1 MSITKVQDFSGDSFD
16 FEEPV
21 GNRFGSESI
30 GLVATLTPSV
40 EGLLGLRD

>member
-1 MSITKVQDFSGDSFD
+1 MSITKVQDFSGDTFD

-30 GLVATLTPSV
+30 GLVAEDGGPLPFS
-40 EGLLGLRD
+40 